1 MALCI
6 SSGPFAD
13 ALASTADVSGIADP
27 ELRRACEALRSLCA
41 AASAAAATAPG
52 KRREAEDNERRLGA
66 LLWKVANN
74 NNDANGGTPPLVS
87 SRVAEGVSRLG
98 AAVEQGDW
106 DAAAS
111 VQHALAASDWD
122 ECAQWLTAVKR
133 LVRARQAGR

>member
-1 MALCI
+1 MGRGYARVWARC
-6 SSGPFAD
+6 
-13 ALASTADVSGIADP
+13 ST
-27 ELRRACEALRSLCA
+27 
-41 AASAAAATAPG
+41 
-52 KRREAEDNERRLGA
+52 
-66 LLWKVANN
+66 
-74 NNDANGGTPPLVS
+74 
-87 SRVAEGVSRLG
+87 AEGVSRLG